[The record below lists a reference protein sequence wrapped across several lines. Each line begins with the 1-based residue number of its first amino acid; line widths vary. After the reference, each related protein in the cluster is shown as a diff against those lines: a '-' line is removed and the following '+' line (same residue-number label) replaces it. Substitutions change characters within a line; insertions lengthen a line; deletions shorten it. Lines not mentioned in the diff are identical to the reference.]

1 MAKRKC
7 FLFLKA
13 NSSSLAAKLALRNNT
28 NWKSLRRKKYQVL
41 DAELEAKLIE
51 EVFPMPKIKD
61 DFEE

>member
-1 MAKRKC
+1 MAKRKR